1 MARERGRSA
10 RASGYAPA
18 VGEKSRADEGTEPR
32 AAGGRSRPPSRSGTR
47 SRPEGRSARAS
58 ADPGLT
64 DPGSSFV
71 GRERELA
78 SIHARFAAGA
88 RLVTLVGPPGTGKTR
103 LALRVLGDR
112 PRAGHEERVLAVDL
126 APARTEDDLVA
137 AVARALGASLAGVR
151 SGEAAHARVTHAL
164 DRRRTFLLLDNFE
177 QIADHAPVVARWLA
191 RTRGLSVL
199 ATSRERLRVASEE
212 PLEIPPLG
220 LPDAEGDPMTSESI
234 RLLLAR
240 APGFSPSPTDAAPL
254 TEIARS
260 LEGLPLA
267 LELAASRLPLL
278 GADALATML
287 RNERGTLDALGPAPR
302 EVTPRQ
308 ATLRG
313 AIAWSWSIL
322 EEPERRAL
330 AFVSMFRGSFA
341 LELALAVIGG
351 SEADALAVVQSLRD
365 KSLLAPAEGAT
376 RARTLTAVRA
386 FAAEKLAER
395 ADAEQARA
403 RLVRAFASR
412 AARERRARTGRH
424 ARAAQAWLALE
435 ADGLEVARELAETL
449 PLDPETA
456 AREAE
461 LVLALH
467 DVARRIGPAGRDA
480 PALANVERLLPSLRT
495 DLRTELVVARANALR
510 DRGETLDAA
519 RSLEAEA
526 AEGASSYV
534 LSALGQALL
543 ACGRFDAAESALERA
558 LASAAG
564 DRRLALAAH
573 GGLGLVAH
581 GRGVLERAEAHYA
594 RALDLAISLGE
605 PAAEA
610 AARRDLGNLSLQRGE
625 LDRARAHYEEALAK
639 RPGDDL
645 RLEGVVRGNLG
656 IVHQELG
663 ELDLAL
669 AELRRARDCLRQVGD
684 RPFEAHLSGYLG
696 AVLHE
701 RGQLDAARDA
711 YGEAI
716 EILREVHDVRLE
728 GIFLAARA
736 VLLAERGQSG
746 HAENDLVLA
755 ARRIEEVGDPALTVL
770 LALHRATVALTSAAR
785 GRGDVAGA
793 SATARALIER
803 VLPEVDRSDDARFA
817 LRMLR
822 RALPAD
828 ALEVGEGAAWFRV
841 PGREAVSLAS
851 RPTLAR
857 VLDALVLARL
867 ARPGAALAWD
877 ELLAAG
883 WPDEKVMPAAAQNRV
898 RVALSTLRT
907 LGLRSVLVTE
917 NGGHRLDE
925 HVSTQRG

>member
-1 MARERGRSA
+1 MLAPVSA
-10 RASGYAPA
+10 KEPSGA
-18 VGEKSRADEGTEPR
+18 RADEPKARGSRTRTR
-32 AAGGRSRPPSRSGTR
+32 APARSGTR
-47 SRPEGRSARAS
+47 ARSADS
-58 ADPGLT
+58 GLV

-71 GRERELA
+71 GRERAIEE
-78 SIHARFAAGA
+78 IHARLDAGA

-103 LALRVLGDR
+103 LALRVLADR
-112 PRAGHEERVLAVDL
+112 RTRREGERAVAVDL
-126 APARTEDDLVA
+126 APARTEDDLVV
-137 AVARALGASLAGVR
+137 AVGHALGASLAGVR
-151 SGEAAHARVTHAL
+151 SGEAALTRVTRAL
-164 DRRRTFLLLDNFE
+164 DRKRTFLVLDNFE
-177 QIADHAPVVARWLA
+177 QIADQAPVVAGWLA
-191 RTRGLSVL
+191 RVPGLVVL

-212 PLEIPPLG
+212 PIEIPPLG
-220 LPDAEGDPMTSESI
+220 LPTEGADPMTSESV

-240 APGFSPSPTDAAPL
+240 APGYVPQASDAAPL
-254 TEIARS
+254 SVIARS

-278 GADALATML
+278 GAEALATML
-287 RNERGTLDALGPAPR
+287 RHDRATLDALGPAPR

-322 EEPERRAL
+322 DEPERRAL
-330 AFVSMFRGSFA
+330 AILSSFRGSF
-341 LELALAVIGG
+341 LIESALAIVGG
-351 SEADALAVVQSLRD
+351 AEPEALAIVQSLRE
-365 KSLLAPAEGAT
+365 KSLLSRAEGAT
-376 RARTLTAVRA
+376 RARMLTAVRA
-386 FAAEKLAER
+386 FAAEKLSER
-395 ADAEQARA
+395 SDASEARA
-403 RLVRAFASR
+403 RFVRIFAMR
-412 AARERRARTGRH
+412 AAEERRARSGRR
-424 ARAAQAWLALE
+424 ARVAQAWLASE
-435 ADGLEVARELAETL
+435 ADALDVARELARGL
-449 PLDPETA
+449 PLDPAVA
-456 AREAE
+456 ALEAE

-480 PALANVERLLPSLRT
+480 GALADAARLLPAL
-495 DLRTELVVARANALR
+495 DLDRRLELVVARANALR
-510 DRGETLDAA
+510 DRGETLEAA
-519 RSLEAEA
+519 RMLEAEA
-526 AEGASSYV
+526 GQDASSYV
-534 LSALGQALL
+534 LSALGHALL
-543 ACGRFDAAESALERA
+543 ACGRFDAAEAALERA
-558 LASAAG
+558 LAAAG
-564 DRRLALAAH
+564 DDRRLALAAH
-573 GGLGLVAH
+573 AGLGLVAH
-581 GRGVLERAEAHYA
+581 GRGALERADAQYA
-594 RALDLAISLGE
+594 RALDLAMSLGE

-645 RLEGVVRGNLG
+645 RLEGIVRGNLG

-669 AELRRARDCLRQVGD
+669 TELRRARDCLRQVGD

-701 RGQLDAARDA
+701 RGQLDAAREA

-736 VLLAERGQSG
+736 VLLAERGQRG
-746 HAENDLVLA
+746 HAENDLALA
-755 ARRIEEVGDPALTVL
+755 ARRLDEVGDPALSV
-770 LALHRATVALTSAAR
+770 ALTLHWATVALASAAR
-785 GRGDVAGA
+785 GHGDLAAA
-793 SATARALIER
+793 SAEARALIER
-803 VLPEVDRSDDARFA
+803 VAPEVERSDDARFA

-828 ALEVGEGAAWFRV
+828 ALEVGEGALWFRV
-841 PGREAVSLAS
+841 PGREAVSLTS

-857 VLDALVLARL
+857 VLEALVLARL
-867 ARPGAALAWD
+867 SRPGAPLAWD

-883 WPDEKVMPAAAQNRV
+883 WPEEKVLPAAAQNRV

-907 LGLRSVLVTE
+907 LGLRSLLVTE

-925 HVSTQRG
+925 RVSTERR

>member
-1 MARERGRSA
+1 MEARAAAPTHRSRTRIAGPRSA
-10 RASGYAPA
+10 S
-18 VGEKSRADEGTEPR
+18 S
-32 AAGGRSRPPSRSGTR
+32 
-47 SRPEGRSARAS
+47 
-58 ADPGLT
+58 DPGLV
-64 DPGSSFV
+64 DPGSSFI
-71 GRERELA
+71 ERTAPLA
-78 SIHARFAAGA
+78 AIHARLGAGA

-103 LALRVLGDR
+103 LALRVLADR
-112 PRAGHEERVLAVDL
+112 RAAGEAERMLAVDL
-126 APARTEDDLVA
+126 APARSEDDLVA
-137 AVARALGASLAGVR
+137 AVARALGTSLAGVR
-151 SGEAAHARVTHAL
+151 SGEAALARVTQAL
-164 DRRRTFLLLDNFE
+164 DRRRTFLVLDNFE
-177 QIADHAPVVARWLA
+177 QLAEHAPVVAGWLA
-191 RTRGLSVL
+191 RTRGLVVL
-199 ATSRERLRVASEE
+199 ATSRERLRIASEE
-212 PLEIPPLG
+212 PIEIPPLE
-220 LPDAEGDPMTSESI
+220 LPVEGADPMQSESV

-240 APGFSPSPTDAAPL
+240 APGYVPVPADEGALVS
-254 TEIARS
+254 IARS

-278 GADALATML
+278 GPSALAAML
-287 RNERGTLDALGPAPR
+287 RNERGSLDALGPAPR

-322 EEPERRAL
+322 DEPERRAL
-330 AFVSMFRGSFA
+330 AFLSSFRGSFA
-341 LELALAVIGG
+341 IDSALAVLSSPGRTRTEAGEAGGREGPDRASRSVIGG
-351 SEADALAVVQSLRD
+351 SETEALAIVQSLRD
-365 KSLLAPAEGAT
+365 KSLLSRAEGAT
-376 RARTLTAVRA
+376 RARMLTAVRA

-395 ADAEQARA
+395 ADAVEARA
-403 RLVRAFASR
+403 RFVQTFASR

-435 ADGLEVARELAETL
+435 ADALDVARELAETL
-449 PLDPETA
+449 PLDRA
-456 AREAE
+456 SASLEAE

-480 PALANVERLLPSLRT
+480 GALAHVDRLLPSLDT
-495 DLRTELVVARANALR
+495 DLRLELVVARANALR
-510 DRGETLDAA
+510 DRGETLEAA
-519 RSLEAEA
+519 RLLEAEA
-526 AEGASSYV
+526 GEGASSYV
-534 LSALGQALL
+534 LSALGHALL
-543 ACGRFDAAESALERA
+543 ACGRFDAAEAALERA
-558 LASAAG
+558 LAGAG
-564 DRRLALAAH
+564 SDRRLALAAH
-573 GGLGLVAH
+573 AGLGLVAH
-581 GRGVLERAEAHYA
+581 GRGALERADAHYA
-594 RALDLAISLGE
+594 QALDLAIALAE

-656 IVHQELG
+656 LVHQELG

-701 RGQLDAARDA
+701 RGQLDAAREA

-736 VLLAERGQSG
+736 VLLAERGQRG
-746 HAENDLVLA
+746 HAENDLALA
-755 ARRIEEVGDPALTVL
+755 ARRIDEVGDPALSVAL
-770 LALHRATVALTSAAR
+770 SLHRATVTLMAASR
-785 GRGDVAGA
+785 GQGDLAAA
-793 SATARALIER
+793 SAEARALIDR
-803 VLPEVDRSDDARFA
+803 VLPEVERSDDARFA

-828 ALEVGEGAAWFRV
+828 ALEVGTAGQWFRV
-841 PGREAVSLAS
+841 PGREPVSLVS

-857 VLDALVLARL
+857 VLEALVLARL
-867 ARPGAALAWD
+867 ARPGSPLAWD

-883 WPDEKVMPAAAQNRV
+883 WPDEKVLPSAAQNRV

-907 LGLRSVLVTE
+907 LGLRSLLVTE
-917 NGGHRLDE
+917 SGGHRLDE
-925 HVSTQRG
+925 RVSMQRRASS